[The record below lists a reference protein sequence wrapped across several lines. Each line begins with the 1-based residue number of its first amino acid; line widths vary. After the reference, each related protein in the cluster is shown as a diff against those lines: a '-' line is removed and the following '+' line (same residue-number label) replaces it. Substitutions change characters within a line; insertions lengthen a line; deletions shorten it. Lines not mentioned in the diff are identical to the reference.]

1 MYTLLFIQYYCTYFT
16 LNPFLLIFHSAD
28 SPVKDM
34 FTTSMHAVPTHLQGS
49 AVVSVG
55 KTVVSLKLVPSISSV
70 GYIKAVMYHNKSV
83 MLKDPFSS
91 LDEQAYFR
99 NLDTATRWLTE

>member
-1 MYTLLFIQYYCTYFT
+1 
-16 LNPFLLIFHSAD
+16 
-28 SPVKDM
+28 M
-34 FTTSMHAVPTHLQGS
+34 FTTPMHAGPTYPQGS

-55 KTVVSLKLVPSISSV
+55 KTAVSIKLVPSISSV

-99 NLDTATRWLTE
+99 NLGTATRWLTE

>member
-1 MYTLLFIQYYCTYFT
+1 MFKTPMYAGPIHPQV
-16 LNPFLLIFHSAD
+16 
-28 SPVKDM
+28 SP
-34 FTTSMHAVPTHLQGS
+34 
-49 AVVSVG
+49 VVSVG
-55 KTVVSLKLVPSISSV
+55 KTVVSIKLVPSISSV

-99 NLDTATRWLTE
+99 NLDTATKWLTE

>member
-1 MYTLLFIQYYCTYFT
+1 
-16 LNPFLLIFHSAD
+16 
-28 SPVKDM
+28 M
-34 FTTSMHAVPTHLQGS
+34 FTTTMHAGPIHTQGS

-55 KTVVSLKLVPSISSV
+55 KTVVSIKLVPSISSV

>member
-1 MYTLLFIQYYCTYFT
+1 
-16 LNPFLLIFHSAD
+16 
-28 SPVKDM
+28 M
-34 FTTSMHAVPTHLQGS
+34 FTKPMHAGPTHPQGS
-49 AVVSVG
+49 PVVSVG
-55 KTVVSLKLVPSISSV
+55 KTVVSIKLVPSIPSV